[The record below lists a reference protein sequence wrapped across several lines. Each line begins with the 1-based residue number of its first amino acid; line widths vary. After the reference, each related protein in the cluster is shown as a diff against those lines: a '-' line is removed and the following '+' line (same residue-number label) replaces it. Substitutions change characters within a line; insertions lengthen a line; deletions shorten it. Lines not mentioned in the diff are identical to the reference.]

1 MDKHMIKSLGL
12 VAYLDIK
19 ESLRAKW
26 FYVYALVFGG
36 LMGLFF
42 ISGITNAVVMG
53 FTGLSRLL
61 LVFMQVT
68 IIILPIF
75 ILITTVKSISAD
87 RESNVLEYMLSFPIS
102 LKAYYWGKIVGRFMT
117 VFLPVIIALLIGV
130 IWGIIKGGAELPWMM
145 VFLYSGLIFSMSVLF
160 LGIAFFISTLVK
172 SHDIALGLSFS
183 VWIFLLAFIDIA
195 LIGLMM
201 QNRVPDGVIIT
212 IAMLNPLE
220 SFRIGAIALF
230 DPELT
235 VIGPVAYYLLD
246 TLGHSLLILYALL
259 YPIIVGVIFAISGYL
274 LFSKKD
280 LL

>member
-117 VFLPVIIALLIGV
+117 VFFPVIIALFIGV
-130 IWGIIKGGAELPWMM
+130 IWGIIEGGAELPWMM

-183 VWIFLLAFIDIA
+183 VWIFLLAFIDVA

-201 QNRVPDGVIIT
+201 QNRVPDGVVIS

-220 SFRIGAIALF
+220 AFRIGAIALF

-246 TLGHSLLILYALL
+246 TLGHNLLILYALL

>member
-1 MDKHMIKSLGL
+1 MKNLGL
-12 VAYLDIK
+12 VAYLDVK

-26 FYVYALVFGG
+26 FYVYAFVFGG

-42 ISGITNAVVMG
+42 ISGITDSVVMG

-61 LVFMQVT
+61 LVFIEVT
-68 IIILPIF
+68 IVILPIF
-75 ILITTVKSISAD
+75 ILVTTVKSIAAD

-102 LKAYYWGKIVGRFMT
+102 LGDYYWGKLLGRFAT
-117 VFLPVIIALLIGV
+117 VFFPVIVALFVGV
-130 IWGIIKGGAELPWMM
+130 AWGLFKGGGEMPWAM
-145 VFLYSGLIFSMSVLF
+145 VTLYSALIFSICSVF

-172 SHDIALGLSFS
+172 SHDVALGVSFAIW
-183 VWIFLLAFIDIA
+183 VVLLAFLDVA

-201 QNRVPDGVIIT
+201 QNRMSDELIIT
-212 IAMLNPLE
+212 IAMANPLE
-220 SFRIGAIALF
+220 AFRIGAIALF

-246 TLGHSLLILYALL
+246 SLGHGFLMLYAVL
-259 YPIIVGVIFAISGYL
+259 YPVVLGALFAWLG
-274 LFSKKD
+274 FVAFKKRD

>member
-1 MDKHMIKSLGL
+1 MKNIGL

-26 FYVYALVFGG
+26 FYVYAFVFGG

-42 ISGITNAVVMG
+42 ISGITDSVVMG

-61 LVFMQVT
+61 LVFIQVT

-75 ILITTVKSISAD
+75 ILITTVKSIAGD

-102 LKAYYWGKIVGRFMT
+102 LKEYYWGKLLGRFAT
-117 VFLPVIIALLIGV
+117 VFFPVIVALLIGV
-130 IWGIIKGGAELPWMM
+130 AWGLTKEGQMPWAM
-145 VFLYSGLIFSMSVLF
+145 VFLYSAMIFAICTVF

-172 SHDIALGLSFS
+172 SHDVALGLSFT
-183 VWIFLLAFIDIA
+183 VWIVLLAFIDVA

-201 QNRVPDGVIIT
+201 QNRVSDELILT

-220 SFRIGAIALF
+220 AFRIGAITLF

-246 TLGHSLLILYALL
+246 TLGHTLLMVYAVVYPVLL
-259 YPIIVGVIFAISGYL
+259 GVLFAWFGFL
-274 LFSKKD
+274 AFKKRD

>member
-1 MDKHMIKSLGL
+1 MDRHMIKSLGL

-117 VFLPVIIALLIGV
+117 VFFPVIIALFIGV
-130 IWGIIKGGAELPWMM
+130 IWGIIEGGAELPWMM

-183 VWIFLLAFIDIA
+183 VWIFLLAFIDVA

-201 QNRVPDGVIIT
+201 QNRVPDGVVIS

-220 SFRIGAIALF
+220 AFRIGAIALF

-246 TLGHSLLILYALL
+246 TLGHNLLILYALL

>member
-1 MDKHMIKSLGL
+1 MKNLLLIG
-12 VAYLDIK
+12 YLDIR

-26 FYVYALVFGG
+26 FYVYAFVFGG

-42 ISGITNAVVMG
+42 ISGITDSVVMG

-102 LKAYYWGKIVGRFMT
+102 LRSYYWGKFAGRFVT
-117 VFLPVIIALLIGV
+117 VFFPVIIALLIGV
-130 IWGIIKGGAELPWMM
+130 AWGMVKGGDLPWAMII
-145 VFLYSGLIFSMSVLF
+145 LYSALIFSLCTVF

-172 SHDIALGLSFS
+172 SHDIALGLSFT
-183 VWIFLLAFIDIA
+183 VWIILLAFIDVA

-201 QNRVPDGVIIT
+201 QNRFSDDLIIT
-212 IAMLNPLE
+212 VAMLNPLE
-220 SFRIGAIALF
+220 AFRIGAIALF

-246 TLGHSLLILYALL
+246 SLGHTLLMIYAVVYPVLL
-259 YPIIVGVIFAISGYL
+259 GLGFSIMGYL
-274 LFSKKD
+274 AFRKKD

>member
-1 MDKHMIKSLGL
+1 MKNLLL
-12 VAYLDIK
+12 VAYLDIR
-19 ESLRAKW
+19 ESLRSKW
-26 FYVYALVFGG
+26 FYVYAVVFGG

-42 ISGITNAVVMG
+42 ISGITDSVVMG

-87 RESNVLEYMLSFPIS
+87 RESNILEYMLSFPVS
-102 LKAYYWGKIVGRFMT
+102 LKDYYWGKFLGRFIT
-117 VFLPVIIALLIGV
+117 VFVPVIGALILGIG
-130 IWGIIKGGAELPWMM
+130 WGILKGAAIPWAMVLLYSALIFVLCI
-145 VFLYSGLIFSMSVLF
+145 VFLGV
-160 LGIAFFISTLVK
+160 AFFISTTVK
-172 SHDIALGLSFS
+172 SHDMALGIAFMT
-183 VWIFLLAFIDIA
+183 WIVLLAFIDVA

-201 QNRVPDGVIIT
+201 QNRVSDGVIIA
-212 IAMLNPLE
+212 IAMLNPME
-220 SFRIGAIALF
+220 AFRIGAIALF

-246 TLGHSLLILYALL
+246 SLGHTLLMLYAVF
-259 YPIIVGVIFAISGYL
+259 YPIVLGIVFALLGYT
-274 LFSKKD
+274 LFRKKD